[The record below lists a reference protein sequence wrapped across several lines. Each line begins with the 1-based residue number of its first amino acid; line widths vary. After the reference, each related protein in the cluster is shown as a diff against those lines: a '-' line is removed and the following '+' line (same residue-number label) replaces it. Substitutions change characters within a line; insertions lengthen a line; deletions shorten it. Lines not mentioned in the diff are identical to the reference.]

1 MLGTRYQGRLMGLY
15 QVHNINIGK
24 KYKVESVRPI
34 RDDDSFYE
42 EDFID
47 IPPVT
52 DSWWSTSDS
61 TLSRLLPGLWVLRN
75 PMANRGLIAG
85 LSFTTMLLLSNSVF
99 GIFTGA
105 SGERDHTLDLTAS
118 IHEMER
124 IYESSPHYDVISL
137 LFIVVFATLLLST
150 RPHIESPNNEEE

>member
-1 MLGTRYQGRLMGLY
+1 
-15 QVHNINIGK
+15 
-24 KYKVESVRPI
+24 
-34 RDDDSFYE
+34 
-42 EDFID
+42 
-47 IPPVT
+47 
-52 DSWWSTSDS
+52 
-61 TLSRLLPGLWVLRN
+61 
-75 PMANRGLIAG
+75 MANRGLIAG